1 MENWILF
8 WEISLIVGIGAFVLL
23 LVWVIPLG
31 LRDIG
36 ILLQKLKADHKER
49 IK

>member
-8 WEISLIVGIGAFVLL
+8 WEISLIAGIGAFVLL

-36 ILLQKLKADHKER
+36 LLLQKLKADHDEDMK
-49 IK
+49 